1 MKARILMIEDERGL
15 VLSVGDRLKAEG
27 YEFHTESRGDT
38 GLERG
43 RSETWDLLL
52 VDVMLPGLDGFE
64 IIRRLRG
71 AGVQTPAVLV
81 TARDLVTDRVSGLRL
96 GADDYVVKPFA
107 MDELVARI
115 ESHLRRASLGEGAEP
130 SLSPV
135 DKGNVH
141 TFGPFVFD
149 PGRAGVFRGG
159 ERLPLTHQ
167 EFRLLQVLIEH
178 EGQVLEATKLLDLA
192 WGYGSEV
199 TSRTLYVHMSWLRQ
213 KLKTSERPDG
223 HIETVR
229 RLGYMFTT

>member
-1 MKARILMIEDERGL
+1 MKARILMVEDERGL
-15 VLSVGDRLKAEG
+15 VLSVGDRLRAQD
-27 YEFHTESRGDT
+27 YEFHAEARGDS
-38 GLERG
+38 GLSRARAE
-43 RSETWDLLL
+43 SWDLLL
-52 VDVMLPGLDGFE
+52 IDVMLPGLDGFE
-64 IIRRLRG
+64 IVRDLRG
-71 AGVQTPAVLV
+71 SGIQTPVLMV
-81 TARDLVTDRVSGLRL
+81 TARDLVADRVSGLRL

-115 ESHLRRASLGEGAEP
+115 ESHLRRARLPGPEGPAPGDEASLR
-130 SLSPV
+130 
-135 DKGNVH
+135 
-141 TFGPFVFD
+141 FGPFVFD
-149 PGRAGVFRGG
+149 PGRAGVFRDG

-213 KLKTSERPDG
+213 KLKTTERPDG
-223 HIETVR
+223 HVETVR